1 MVEVTALG
9 KSYGSVRAL
18 DDVRFSIAPGEIV
31 GLLGPN
37 GAGKTTVLKI
47 LTGYLQPDHGAVTI
61 DGLDVLT
68 DTLAVQRRIG
78 YLPENAP
85 LYPELTVQSYLRH
98 VAELRRLAPDEAR
111 DRIAAALAETGLL
124 DQMTRPIGELSK
136 GYRQRVGLAQAIL
149 HQPRLLILDEP
160 SVGLDPTQIVQ
171 MRRLIRE
178 LARQSTVLFSTHI
191 LSEVEALCDRAV
203 IIIQGR
209 IRADADLETLAAGT
223 AVLLT
228 LADEAPDARERLL
241 AVPGV
246 AAVEREP
253 GRGERGVRYRITAGR
268 TTAERTTA
276 ERTTAGPAA
285 NGPPVEALGRAVFD
299 AAAAARWPVSELRQE
314 RRTLEMVF
322 DALASGADAGA
333 GSGPDGEEEGR

>member
-18 DDVRFSIAPGEIV
+18 DGVRFSIASGEIV

-47 LTGYLQPDHGAVTI
+47 LTGYLQPDHGTVTV

-68 DTLAVQRRIG
+68 DTLAVQERIG

-98 VAELRRLAPDEAR
+98 IAELRRLSPEEGR
-111 DRIAAALAETGLL
+111 TRIMTALAETGLA

-171 MRRLIRE
+171 IRRLIRA
-178 LARQSTVLFSTHI
+178 LARRSTVLFSTHI

-203 IIIQGR
+203 IIMQGR
-209 IRADADLETLAAGT
+209 IRADAELETLAAGT

-228 LADEAPDARERLL
+228 LADEVPEAHERLL
-241 AVPGV
+241 ALPGV
-246 AAVEREP
+246 SAVERERDQ
-253 GRGERGVRYRITAGR
+253 RGIHYRITAG
-268 TTAERTTA
+268 A
-276 ERTTAGPAA
+276 
-285 NGPPVEALGRAVFD
+285 PVEELGRSVFD
-299 AAAAARWPVSELRQE
+299 AAAAGGWPVSELRQE
-314 RRTLEMVF
+314 RRTLETVF
-322 DALASGADAGA
+322 DALARDAAAGAGDAGA
-333 GSGPDGEEEGR
+333 EPAEDAGAAAGAGEVAR

>member
-18 DDVRFSIAPGEIV
+18 DGVRFSIAAGEIV

-47 LTGYLQPDHGAVTI
+47 LTGYLQPDHGTVTV

-68 DTLAVQRRIG
+68 DTLAVQERIG

-98 VAELRRLAPDEAR
+98 IAELRRLSPEEGRAR
-111 DRIAAALAETGLL
+111 IVTALAETGLA

-149 HQPRLLILDEP
+149 HQPKLLILDEP

-171 MRRLIRE
+171 IRRLIRA
-178 LARQSTVLFSTHI
+178 LARHSTVLFSTHI

-203 IIIQGR
+203 IIMQGR

-223 AVLLT
+223 AVQVT
-228 LADEAPDARERLL
+228 LAAEVPDARKRLL
-241 AVPGV
+241 GLPGV
-246 AAVEREP
+246 SAVEREHA
-253 GRGERGVRYRITAGR
+253 ERAVRYRITAD
-268 TTAERTTA
+268 A
-276 ERTTAGPAA
+276 
-285 NGPPVEALGRAVFD
+285 PVEELGRAVFD
-299 AAAAARWPVSELRQE
+299 AAAAGGWPVSELRQE
-314 RRTLEMVF
+314 RRTLETVF
-322 DALASGADAGA
+322 DALARDAGA
-333 GSGPDGEEEGR
+333 GADDAGAEPAEGVGAGAAAGEVAP